1 MSIFMK
7 SNEISDPINVGRDR
21 AFAVTT
27 CDHVTVNRLK
37 KWGLEFR
44 HDSDSV
50 RSAGNYRV
58 VVVYLVQI
66 VVACKIN
73 AL

>member
-50 RSAGNYRV
+50 RSRQLSCCCGLFSTNCRSM
-58 VVVYLVQI
+58 Q
-66 VVACKIN
+66 N
-73 AL
+73 